1 MFAGRYLWWMLM
13 GIGIFLFAALSLDYI
28 TWLTIQLSGCGEM
41 AGACQP
47 TLRLISGLLKPAC
60 IWTAI
65 GILFVATLLRLH
77 RLSLIWFWGPVVT
90 VWFVASTPILLFL
103 AADAAALTQPATLAA
118 LPVAFLFLAAFVAYL
133 TLVLEDGDTLPLA
146 ASVPLRRTIRLTAV
160 YGALAGAAFMSELSR
175 IAGTLLDMPAL
186 AVVIA
191 LAQPYLQTVLTL
203 GTGSMAPPYAVL
215 AAFIAA
221 LAASLLPHA
230 TARQQPSRRAI
241 MLRRSRR

>member
-13 GIGIFLFAALSLDYI
+13 GIGIFLFAALGLDHI
-28 TWLTIQLSGCGEM
+28 TWLTIQLSGCGDM
-41 AGACQP
+41 ADACQP
-47 TLRLISGLLKPAC
+47 TLRLISGMLKTAC
-60 IWTAI
+60 VWTAI
-65 GILFVATLLRLH
+65 GVLFVATLLRLH
-77 RLSLIWFWGPVVT
+77 ALSLIWFWGPVVA

-133 TLVLEDGDTLPLA
+133 MLVLEEGETLPLA
-146 ASVPLRRTIRLTAV
+146 ASVSLRLALRLTAV

-191 LAQPYLQTVLTL
+191 LAQPYLQAVLTL
-203 GTGSMAPPYAVL
+203 GTGSMAPAYAVL
-215 AAFIAA
+215 AVFIAA

-230 TARQQPSRRAI
+230 APPPSRSTL

>member
-13 GIGIFLFAALSLDYI
+13 GIGIFMFAALSLDYI
-28 TWLTIQLSGCGEM
+28 TWLTIQLSGCGDM
-41 AGACQP
+41 AGACEP
-47 TLRLISGLLKPAC
+47 VLRLISGMLKPAC

-65 GILFVATLLRLH
+65 GVLFMATLLRLH
-77 RLSLIWFWGPVVT
+77 TLSLIWFWGPIVA

-118 LPVAFLFLAAFVAYL
+118 LPVALLFLAAFIAYL
-133 TLVLEDGDTLPLA
+133 MFALEDGDMPPLA
-146 ASVPLRRTIRLTAV
+146 ASVPLRLTLRLTAL
-160 YGALAGAAFMSELSR
+160 YGALAGAAFMPELSR

-186 AVVIA
+186 SVVIA
-191 LAQPYLQTVLTL
+191 LAQPYLQMVLTF
-203 GTGSMAPPYAVL
+203 GTGSMAPAYAVL

-230 TARQQPSRRAI
+230 EAPQPSRSAI
-241 MLRRSRR
+241 MLRRLRR

>member
-1 MFAGRYLWWMLM
+1 MFAGRYLWWLLM
-13 GIGIFLFAALSLDYI
+13 GIGIFMFAALSLDYI
-28 TWLTIQLSGCGEM
+28 TWLTIQLSGCGDM
-41 AGACQP
+41 AGACEP
-47 TLRLISGLLKPAC
+47 ALRLISGVLKPAC

-65 GILFVATLLRLH
+65 GVLFMATLLRLH
-77 RLSLIWFWGPVVT
+77 ALSLIWFWGPIVAI
-90 VWFVASTPILLFL
+90 WFVASTPILLFL

-118 LPVAFLFLAAFVAYL
+118 LPVAFLFLAAFAAYL
-133 TLVLEDGDTLPLA
+133 MFALEDGDMLPLA
-146 ASVPLRRTIRLTAV
+146 ASVPLRLTLRLTAV
-160 YGALAGAAFMSELSR
+160 YGALAGAAFMPELSR

-186 AVVIA
+186 SVIIA

-203 GTGSMAPPYAVL
+203 GTGSMAPAYAVL

-230 TARQQPSRRAI
+230 AAPQPSRSTI

>member
-77 RLSLIWFWGPVVT
+77 RLSLLWFWGPVVT

-146 ASVPLRRTIRLTAV
+146 ASVPLRRTIRLTAA

-191 LAQPYLQTVLTL
+191 LAQPYLQMVLTL
-203 GTGSMAPPYAVL
+203 GTGSMTPAYAVL

>member
-1 MFAGRYLWWMLM
+1 V
-13 GIGIFLFAALSLDYI
+13 
-28 TWLTIQLSGCGEM
+28 
-41 AGACQP
+41 QP
-47 TLRLISGLLKPAC
+47 RE
-60 IWTAI
+60 
-65 GILFVATLLRLH
+65 RLH
-77 RLSLIWFWGPVVT
+77 RLSLLWFWGPVVT

-191 LAQPYLQTVLTL
+191 LAQPYLQMVLTL
-203 GTGSMAPPYAVL
+203 GTGSMTPAYAVL

>member
-13 GIGIFLFAALSLDYI
+13 GIGIFMFAALSLDYI
-28 TWLTIQLSGCGEM
+28 TWLMIQLSGCGDM
-41 AGACQP
+41 AGACEP
-47 TLRLISGLLKPAC
+47 VLRLISGMLKPAC

-65 GILFVATLLRLH
+65 CMLFMATLLRLH
-77 RLSLIWFWGPVVT
+77 ALSLIWFWGPIVA
-90 VWFVASTPILLFL
+90 VWFVASTPILLFV

-118 LPVAFLFLAAFVAYL
+118 LPVALLFLAVFIAYL
-133 TLVLEDGDTLPLA
+133 VIAVEDGDRPPLA
-146 ASVPLRRTIRLTAV
+146 ASLPLRLTLRLTAV
-160 YGALAGAAFMSELSR
+160 YGALAGLAFMPELSR

-186 AVVIA
+186 SVVIA

-203 GTGSMAPPYAVL
+203 GTGSMAPAYAVL

-221 LAASLLPHA
+221 LAACLLPHA
-230 TARQQPSRRAI
+230 AAPQPSRSAI

>member
-13 GIGIFLFAALSLDYI
+13 GIGIFMFAALSLDYI
-28 TWLTIQLSGCGEM
+28 TWLTIQLSGCGDM
-41 AGACQP
+41 AGACEP
-47 TLRLISGLLKPAC
+47 ALRLISGVLKPAC

-65 GILFVATLLRLH
+65 GVLFMATLLRLH
-77 RLSLIWFWGPVVT
+77 ALSLTWFWGPIVAI
-90 VWFVASTPILLFL
+90 WFVASTPILLFL

-118 LPVAFLFLAAFVAYL
+118 LPVAFLFLAAFAAYL
-133 TLVLEDGDTLPLA
+133 MFALEDGDMLPLA
-146 ASVPLRRTIRLTAV
+146 ASVPLRLTLRLTAA
-160 YGALAGAAFMSELSR
+160 YGALAGLAFMPELSR

-186 AVVIA
+186 SVIIA
-191 LAQPYLQTVLTL
+191 LAQPHLQTVLTL
-203 GTGSMAPPYAVL
+203 GTGSMAPAYAVL

-230 TARQQPSRRAI
+230 AAPQPSRSAI